1 MDDVKN
7 YFLEKLRKEQEA
19 AAEQDNALNEH
30 QGLLTIFRGL
40 SGRPNQVA
48 SSDSFI
54 ESARKQNQ
62 QGTQDILNE
71 QKVEKTAADQVREAL
86 LANLQQSKAGNEIQN
101 QLTQQKLD
109 RDKFTA
115 SSKLDQDK
123 YKLAEKTAE
132 REAGD
137 RTAIAFLKNKEL
149 GQNAELAALRPR
161 PESKEEQRAAKLAE
175 TQQQE
180 AQAIEERRSN
190 ILRNIAEMEQMIRD
204 KGTYEMFG
212 AHNSNLDSL
221 ASDIATDS
229 AKLVDIKSVAMPGEV
244 EREKKNI
251 AKSGLSD
258 ANSTALAK
266 LEAYKKKVNERADLG
281 YQVRG
286 LTPPSRGTDKNAEID
301 RRLQEIQAEKERL
314 RNGS

>member
-1 MDDVKN
+1 MDEVKN
-7 YFLEKLRKEQEA
+7 YFLEKLKKEQA
-19 AAEQDNALNEH
+19 AAEDAQSELS
-30 QGLLTIFRGL
+30 QYGGLMDIGRGL
-40 SGRPNQVA
+40 TFNVKNV
-48 SSDSFI
+48 DSPDAFI
-54 ESARKQNQ
+54 KQQ
-62 QGTQDILNE
+62 QELAGQGSKNVMD
-71 QKVEKTAADQVREAL
+71 QQRVEKTAADQVREAL
-86 LANLQQSKAGNEIQN
+86 LANLQQSKAGNEIQD
-101 QLTQQKLD
+101 QLTRQKLD
-109 RDKFTA
+109 RDKFNLA
-115 SSKLDQDK
+115 S
-123 YKLAEKTAE
+123 KTAD

-137 RTAIAFLKNKEL
+137 RTAVAFLKNKEL
-149 GQNAELAALRPR
+149 DQNAELAALKPR

-212 AHNSNLDSL
+212 AHNANLDSL

-286 LTPPSRGTDKNAEID
+286 LTPPSIQSSNSSSQAASSTSPLSLEEKKRLEFLRANRG
-301 RRLQEIQAEKERL
+301 R
-314 RNGS
+314 